1 MLLTKSAIAKLPLPS
16 AGQAF
21 YRDDK
26 LKGLA
31 VRVTAGGTKSFVL
44 EKLVHRRV
52 RFGLIDRSTSGKRR
66 KRS

>member
-31 VRVTAGGTKSFVL
+31 VRVTAGASPCAP
-44 EKLVHRRV
+44 
-52 RFGLIDRSTSGKRR
+52 DNARSPWRDIG
-66 KRS
+66 